1 MRLFPKSIYQT
12 SFFFLLIV
20 VLFSSCEKET
30 QVRYEV
36 SLDANFDIPSGLN
49 TLETHYFIIR
59 DVPTFYSLNASLKR
73 QDTAGINQVIA
84 SRGLIRSR
92 FNDVDFDFVERIS
105 IYAVSKK
112 NPDLKREMYYLDFVP
127 LTTGRELRMLSST
140 TALKE
145 IIQEETMDIEIRMNV
160 RNFTNTAIRATFEF
174 GYAVL

>member
-1 MRLFPKSIYQT
+1 MPNLQKFCFYKALPICIMVMLS
-12 SFFFLLIV
+12 
-20 VLFSSCEKET
+20 SSCEKEI

-59 DVPTFYSLNASLKR
+59 DVPTFYNLNASLKR
-73 QDTAGINQVIA
+73 QDTAAINQVIA

-92 FNDVDFDFVERIS
+92 FNDVNFDFVERIS

-127 LTTGRELRMLSST
+127 LNTGRELRMLSST

-145 IIQEETMDIEIRMNV
+145 IIQEETMDVEIRMNV
-160 RNFTNTAIRATFEF
+160 RNFTNTSIRATFDF